1 MSYIFGERRVLL
13 KELNN
18 AIRQL
23 RVIHAQTLHLMQRN
37 QDASQEQFM
46 LLLQRQRKAVDDR
59 SHDFQQFCN
68 PVKPF
73 SLVGELKENIINR
86 SSDI

>member
-23 RVIHAQTLHLMQRN
+23 RVIHAQTPHLMQRN
-37 QDASQEQFM
+37 QDAGQEQFM
-46 LLLQRQRKAVDDR
+46 LFLQRQRKAVDYR

-73 SLVGELKENIINR
+73 RLVGKLKENIINR